1 MKVQRLLSKVKYT
14 AFKLKEGGQIP
25 PSLFLEICSLD
36 QNSKEEDIQVL
47 MEITEHLT
55 RIKGYYFRFAEMQLG
70 IDIKQMISECK
81 EARKGKK
88 VNGSSS
94 SRIR

>member
-1 MKVQRLLSKVKYT
+1 MKIQRLLSKLKYT

-36 QNSKEEDIQVL
+36 QNSKEEDIRVL

-55 RIKGYYFRFAEMQLG
+55 RIKGYYFRFHEMELG
-70 IDIKQMISECK
+70 IDIKKMIK
-81 EARKGKK
+81 EFKETRKGKD
-88 VNGSSS
+88 S
-94 SRIR
+94 

>member
-1 MKVQRLLSKVKYT
+1 MKVQRLLSKLKFT
-14 AFKLKEGGQIP
+14 AFRLKEGGQIP

-36 QNSKEEDIQVL
+36 QNSKQEDVEVL

-55 RIKGYYFRFAEMQLG
+55 RIKGYYFKFHEVQLG
-70 IDIKQMISECK
+70 IDIKKMIKECK

-88 VNGSSS
+88 V
-94 SRIR
+94 

>member
-1 MKVQRLLSKVKYT
+1 MKIQRLLSKLKFT

-36 QNSKEEDIQVL
+36 QNSNEEDVSVL

-55 RIKGYYFRFAEMQLG
+55 RIKGYYFRFAEVQLG
-70 IDIKQMISECK
+70 IDIKKMIIECK
-81 EARKGKK
+81 EARKEIK

-94 SRIR
+94 SRVR